1 MTYDGG
7 PKKQKKKYAS
17 QIDMLMPNWL
27 LKLNSHLLNQEW
39 AHYSCM

>member
-7 PKKQKKKYAS
+7 PKKQKNKNNYAS

-27 LKLNSHLLNQEW
+27 LKLNSHLLSQEW
-39 AHYSCM
+39 SH